1 SLPKNRVFLDHVTS
15 NRYDLYLL
23 TETWLKDHHSMTSML
38 NHWINDYAVLRC
50 DRSHRAGGGV
60 SMFIRNTLNYTI
72 IISESVPRGYEIL
85 AADVASPEFRLRI
98 VLIYR
103 PPSSTPSFSEQLA
116 KAISDLSTVSFP
128 VIVLGDFNLPEINWA
143 QWDSWKEETHP
154 LSVTFASHGFKQY
167 IKEPTRGSN
176 ILDLLF
182 SNDHELLSNVSVNSS
197 IGHSD
202 HLSISFEI
210 MRSLLPTVPVLKRLF
225 SKCDYTSITNY
236 LFNILWIE
244 SFESVPTVDE
254 KYVMFLS
261 ILNDVIDKFVP
272 WAYVFP
278 NKSNLPAYLQ
288 NMLEHKECLLHY
300 AKSTGDWTEY
310 KAFSSTFSDKLVKF
324 NKSVE
329 KKIVESKE
337 KHRFFR
343 FMKSRLRTKAQL
355 SDLKDNGRLLLNDI
369 DKANAFAAVFSKSFL
384 QDDDNLPPFSPSISI
399 TAKQYADDLKF
410 YKVID
415 SPQDSV
421 SLQNS
426 ISSLVQW
433 SEDWQIP
440 LSSTKTFHMRIGASS
455 AISSSYFIK
464 NQEIR

>member
-1 SLPKNRVFLDHVTS
+1 MEMVRQESQSRGWSFDVHKEHIKSYNHYPGQFPEDPLPQP
-15 NRYDLYLL
+15 LL
-23 TETWLKDHHSMTSML
+23 L
-38 NHWINDYAVLRC
+38 
-50 DRSHRAGGGV
+50 
-60 SMFIRNTLNYTI
+60 
-72 IISESVPRGYEIL
+72 
-85 AADVASPEFRLRI
+85 
-98 VLIYR
+98 
-103 PPSSTPSFSEQLA
+103 SEQLA
-116 KAISDLSTVSFP
+116 KAVSDLTTVSFP

-143 QWDSWKEETHP
+143 QWDSWKEDPHP
-154 LSVTFASHGFKQY
+154 LSVMFASHGFKQY
-167 IKEPTRGSN
+167 IKEPTRGNN

-225 SKCDYTSITNY
+225 SNFYG
-236 LFNILWIE
+236 
-244 SFESVPTVDE
+244 DE

-261 ILNDVIDKFVP
+261 ILKDVIDKFVP

-310 KAFSSTFSDKLVKF
+310 KTFSSTFSDKLVKF

-329 KKIVESKE
+329 KKIVE
-337 KHRFFR
+337 

-455 AISSSYFIK
+455 AISSSYFI
-464 NQEIR
+464 NGQEIRK